1 MSEVS
6 VIMVDDEAVAARV
19 FGAAVARA
27 GYETAYARDPE
38 EAIGMIEAL
47 RPGLVISDVQMPGV
61 DGFEFVRRLVDKGL
75 KTMPIIY
82 LTGLDDL
89 DVIIEGLDAG
99 ADDFLVKGAAIDVI
113 NSRVAFWIASG
124 FLGLPDDI
132 RRRALEAANLGKLD
146 GQMDFKQD
154 VVFDERILKSVAATL
169 HKELQTVPQ
178 TYGSRKIERLM
189 FLGRLSKLTLD
200 EAQQFGDLL
209 RFPDYV
215 MRTAYM
221 LNRPWAREL
230 SVLLKYYDHWAQ
242 DVRFVK
248 SAIEPINEIHNYQW
262 FKDGIDLVQ
271 MAERL

>member
-1 MSEVS
+1 
-6 VIMVDDEAVAARV
+6 MVDDEAVAARV

-38 EAIGMIEAL
+38 EAINMIEAL
-47 RPGLVISDVQMPGV
+47 KPDLVISDVQMPGI
-61 DGFEFVRRLVDKGL
+61 DGFDFVRRLVEKDM

-82 LTGLDDL
+82 LTGVDSV

-99 ADDFLVKGAAIDVI
+99 ADDFLVKGSAIKVI
-113 NSRVAFWIASG
+113 NSRVSFWIASG
-124 FLGLPDDI
+124 FVGLPGDI
-132 RRRALEAANLGKLD
+132 RRRALDAAKRGKLE
-146 GQMDFKQD
+146 GQLDFRQD
-154 VVFDERILKSVAATL
+154 VVFNERILKSVAARL

-178 TYGSRKIERLM
+178 TFGSRKVERLM

-200 EAQQFGDLL
+200 ESQQFGDLL
-209 RFPDYV
+209 RFPDYLL
-215 MRTAYM
+215 RTVYM

-248 SAIEPINEIHNYQW
+248 SAMEPIQEIHEYQW